1 MRQKIVQTKRE
12 SGSESRLVGHWQRV
26 RPFAHATLI
35 VGLAAIIA
43 PVLQRLPHANLSLLF
58 MTGVLIVA
66 VRYGLWPSIYASV
79 LSFLIF
85 NYFFTSP
92 QYTFSV
98 SEEGDLATLVFFLLM
113 ASLSG
118 NLAARMRSAIAN
130 REKAMKRTTA
140 LHDLTRRLAGA
151 ATREQVARVLA
162 GRVADMFGA
171 EALVLIDDESADARV
186 AVSSNDGDGKRA
198 AGRYDELMTMS
209 DSVAWSNWPLGITR
223 GVSGRVAVR
232 ASDLSR
238 EEIDFGAALVSQAAV
253 ALERVSLVG
262 QLQQANLTSERE
274 RLRAA
279 LLSSVS
285 HDLRTPLS
293 SIIGSASSLV
303 AYEEALKEED
313 KRALL
318 QSVLEESERLD
329 RYIQNLLD
337 MTRLGQGML
346 QLRWDWEDTLDLVS
360 AASRRLRLPSRGI
373 HLKTDVSRYAQFIYV
388 HGDLIEQALVNL
400 LENAARY
407 SPPGATIVVRALR
420 KNGEVHIE
428 IRDEG
433 PGIPEDK
440 REKIFDPFYRIS
452 KQDSQSGTGLGLTIC
467 RGIIRAHGGEIE
479 ADSPADGRGALFRIR
494 IPQSQTYPAAS

>member
-1 MRQKIVQTKRE
+1 
-12 SGSESRLVGHWQRV
+12 
-26 RPFAHATLI
+26 
-35 VGLAAIIA
+35 
-43 PVLQRLPHANLSLLF
+43 

-66 VRYGLWPSIYASV
+66 VRYGLWPSVYASV

-85 NYFFTSP
+85 NYFFTAP
-92 QYTFSV
+92 QYTFTV
-98 SEEGDLATLVFFLLM
+98 SAEGDVATLVFFLLM

-118 NLAARMRSAIAN
+118 NLAARMRSAIAT
-130 REKAMKRTTA
+130 REKTIERTAA
-140 LHDLTRRLAGA
+140 LHDLTRGLAGA
-151 ATREQVARVLA
+151 ATRQQIARILA
-162 GRVADMFGA
+162 RRVAEIFAA
-171 EALVLIDDESADARV
+171 EALVMIDADAAEARV
-186 AVSSNDGDGKRA
+186 GVSSNDGNGKK
-198 AGRYDELMTMS
+198 GSVSFDELMAKC
-209 DSVAWSNWPLGITR
+209 DSVAWTTWPFAMTR

-232 ASDLSR
+232 CSGLSR
-238 EEIDFGAALVSQAAV
+238 EDIDFGATMVSQATV
-253 ALERVSLVG
+253 ALERVSLAA

-303 AYEEALKEED
+303 AYESTLNEQD
-313 KRALL
+313 KRELL
-318 QSVLEESERLD
+318 QSVLDESERLD

-360 AASRRLRLPSRGI
+360 AASRRLRLPSRGVN
-373 HLKTDVSRYAQFIYV
+373 LKTDLSPSAQFIYV
-388 HGDLIEQALVNL
+388 HGDLVEQALVNL

-407 SPPGATIVVRALR
+407 SPPRATIVVRAMR

-428 IRDEG
+428 VEDEG
-433 PGIPEDK
+433 PGIAEGE

-467 RGIIRAHGGEIE
+467 RGIFRAHGGDVE
-479 ADSPADGRGALFRIR
+479 ADSPDKGTGSIFRIR
-494 IPQSQTYPAAS
+494 IPQPQTYPAAS

>member
-1 MRQKIVQTKRE
+1 M
-12 SGSESRLVGHWQRV
+12 
-26 RPFAHATLI
+26 
-35 VGLAAIIA
+35 
-43 PVLQRLPHANLSLLF
+43 
-58 MTGVLIVA
+58 
-66 VRYGLWPSIYASV
+66 
-79 LSFLIF
+79 
-85 NYFFTSP
+85 
-92 QYTFSV
+92 
-98 SEEGDLATLVFFLLM
+98 EEGSTLY
-113 ASLSG
+113 G
-118 NLAARMRSAIAN
+118 
-130 REKAMKRTTA
+130 
-140 LHDLTRRLAGA
+140 
-151 ATREQVARVLA
+151 
-162 GRVADMFGA
+162 
-171 EALVLIDDESADARV
+171 
-186 AVSSNDGDGKRA
+186 
-198 AGRYDELMTMS
+198 
-209 DSVAWSNWPLGITR
+209 
-223 GVSGRVAVR
+223 
-232 ASDLSR
+232 
-238 EEIDFGAALVSQAAV
+238 SQ
-253 ALERVSLVG
+253 SFD
-262 QLQQANLTSERE
+262 QHLQQLVEND
-274 RLRAA
+274 
-279 LLSSVS
+279 V
-285 HDLRTPLS
+285 
-293 SIIGSASSLV
+293 V